1 MHSRPLVRWGVEG
14 VEVVDESEERE
25 REREREKVLPFVSVC
40 RGCGVSWRAKV
51 TGRGKA
57 GRGVVGLRWGFG
69 RRGCVCGGVPMEE
82 GWIGLKVVEG
92 EVVEGS
98 TRELLGVLKEELERR

>member
-14 VEVVDESEERE
+14 VEVVDESEE

-51 TGRGKA
+51 TGRGM
-57 GRGVVGLRWGFG
+57 VGLRWGFG

-82 GWIGLKVVEG
+82 GWIGFKVVEG